1 MKDEIRE
8 INPAEEY
15 ELRFLR
21 DQVDKQQ
28 ERSYLDA
35 RHLDLSNDAKR
46 ARRELNEFV
55 IKLRKK
61 GVNI

>member
-1 MKDEIRE
+1 MKDEIRS

-15 ELRFLR
+15 ELNFLR
-21 DQVDKQQ
+21 NRVDALQ

-35 RHLDLSNDAKR
+35 THHDLSNDAKK
-46 ARRELNEFV
+46 ARKELKEFV